1 MTKQEEIQRL
11 KAEKDAAILAHFYVA
26 PEIQEAADY
35 IGDSFKLSRIAKDL
49 PNQTIVFCGVSF
61 MGESGKLLSPGK
73 RILMPAPDADCPM
86 AHMVTR
92 QEV

>member
-49 PNQTIVFCGVSF
+49 PNQTIVF
-61 MGESGKLLSPGK
+61 
-73 RILMPAPDADCPM
+73 
-86 AHMVTR
+86 
-92 QEV
+92 